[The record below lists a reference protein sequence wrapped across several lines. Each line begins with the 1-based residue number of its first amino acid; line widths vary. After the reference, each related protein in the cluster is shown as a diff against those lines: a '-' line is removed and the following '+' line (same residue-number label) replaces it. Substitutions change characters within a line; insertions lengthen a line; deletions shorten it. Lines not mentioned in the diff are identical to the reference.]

1 MLSGPI
7 YEVAMRVKP
16 EIEKVA
22 DIKVVGLGGAG
33 CNALNSMIRTQKIT
47 GVEFI
52 AVNTD
57 SQALATSEVPNK
69 IQIGEK
75 ITRGLGVGGDPELG
89 QKAAEESVDVLRSR
103 LEGAD
108 MIFLTAGMG
117 GGTGTGAAPV
127 VAEIAKS
134 LGALTVGVVT
144 KPFSFEGAKRMEN
157 AVRGVQNLHDNVD
170 ALIVVPNQKLLEIV
184 EQDTSIL
191 EAFRLADSILGRAV
205 QGISDLIVIPG
216 LVNVDFADVRTVM
229 ANAGSALMGIGEASG
244 EEKAPTAAKAAITS
258 PLLEF
263 SVRGA
268 TGILM
273 NIVGGPDLTMHEV
286 DEAARVISQEA
297 DSNANIIFGASISDE
312 MKDEIR
318 ITVIATGFSLST
330 PETLTGGKT
339 KEEVE
344 DLEGGDEY
352 DAPAFLRRKK
362 A

>member
-1 MLSGPI
+1 
-7 YEVAMRVKP
+7 MRVKP
-16 EIEKVA
+16 AIDKVA
-22 DIKVVGLGGAG
+22 EIKIVGLGGAG
-33 CNALNSMIRTQKIT
+33 GNALNSMVRSQKIT

-57 SQALATSEVPNK
+57 SQALATLEVPNK

-75 ITRGLGVGGDPELG
+75 ITRGLGSGGDPEIG

-108 MIFLTAGMG
+108 MVFVTCGMG
-117 GGTGTGAAPV
+117 GGTGTGGAPIL
-127 VAEIAKS
+127 AEVAKS

-157 AVRGVQNLHDNVD
+157 AVRGIQSLHDKVD

-184 EQDTSIL
+184 ERDTSIL
-191 EAFRLADSILGRAV
+191 EAFKLADSILGRAV
-205 QGISDLIVIPG
+205 QGISDLIVTPG
-216 LVNVDFADVRTVM
+216 LVNVDFADVRAVM
-229 ANAGSALMGIGEASG
+229 TNAGSALMGIGEASG
-244 EEKAPTAAKAAITS
+244 EEKATTAAKAAITS

-273 NIVGGPDLTMHEV
+273 NIIGGADLTMHEV

-297 DSNANIIFGASISDE
+297 DSNANIIFGASINDE
-312 MKDEIR
+312 MKDELR
-318 ITVIATGFSLST
+318 ITVIATGFSLAAS
-330 PETLTGGKT
+330 ETMAGDKT
-339 KEEVE
+339 AEEIKELKEET
-344 DLEGGDEY
+344 DEY
-352 DAPAFLRRKK
+352 DAPAFLRRGTRK
-362 A
+362 

>member
-1 MLSGPI
+1 
-7 YEVAMRVKP
+7 MRVKP

-22 DIKVVGLGGAG
+22 EIKVVGLGGAG
-33 CNALNSMIRTQKIT
+33 GNALNSMVRSQHIT

-57 SQALATSEVPNK
+57 SQALATLEVPNK

-75 ITRGLGVGGDPELG
+75 ITRGLGSGGDPEVG
-89 QKAAEESVDVLRSR
+89 QKAAEESVDLLRSR

-108 MIFLTAGMG
+108 MVFLTAGMG
-117 GGTGTGAAPV
+117 GGTGTGAAPII
-127 VAEIAKS
+127 AEVAKS

-144 KPFSFEGAKRMEN
+144 KPFSFEGTKRMEN
-157 AVRGVQNLHDNVD
+157 AVRGIQGLHDKVD

-229 ANAGSALMGIGEASG
+229 TNAGSALMGIGEAG
-244 EEKAPTAAKAAITS
+244 GQDKASTAAKAAITS

-268 TGILM
+268 TGILL
-273 NIVGGPDLTMHEV
+273 NIVGGSDLTMHEV
-286 DEAARVISQEA
+286 DEAARVVSQEA
-297 DSNANIIFGASISDE
+297 DPNANIIFGASINDE
-312 MKDEIR
+312 MKDEIQ
-318 ITVIATGFSLST
+318 ITVIATGFSLSN
-330 PETLTGGKT
+330 PETLTGDKT
-339 KEEVE
+339 KDQIGNMQES
-344 DLEGGDEY
+344 GDEY

>member
-1 MLSGPI
+1 
-7 YEVAMRVKP
+7 MRVKP

-22 DIKVVGLGGAG
+22 DIKVIGLGGAG
-33 CNALNSMIRTQKIT
+33 GNALNSMVRSQKIT

-57 SQALATSEVPNK
+57 SQALSTLEVPNK

-75 ITRGLGVGGDPELG
+75 ITKGLGSGGDPEVG
-89 QKAAEESVDVLRSR
+89 QKAAEESVDLLRSR

-108 MIFLTAGMG
+108 MVFVTCGMG
-117 GGTGTGAAPV
+117 GGTGTGGAPI
-127 VAEIAKS
+127 VAEVAKS

-144 KPFSFEGAKRMEN
+144 KPFAFEGSKRMEN
-157 AVRGVQNLHDNVD
+157 AVRGIQSLHDKVD

-184 EQDTSIL
+184 ERDTSIL
-191 EAFRLADSILGRAV
+191 EAFQLADSILGRAV

-229 ANAGSALMGIGEASG
+229 TNAGSALMGIGEASG
-244 EEKAPTAAKAAITS
+244 EEKATTAAKAAVTS

-268 TGILM
+268 TGILI
-273 NIVGGPDLTMHEV
+273 NIIGGADLTMHEV

-297 DSNANIIFGASISDE
+297 DSNANIIFGASINDE
-312 MKDEIR
+312 MKDELR
-318 ITVIATGFSLST
+318 ITVIATGFSLSS
-330 PETLTGGKT
+330 PETLTGDKSKDEI
-339 KEEVE
+339 KELQEA
-344 DLEGGDEY
+344 GDEY

-362 A
+362 TDR